1 MNPCNTKEKRERITK
16 ENKRLDMNLQ
26 DAESAGKPSRSQSNL
41 VDGISLILFASL
53 GFSFVLMRSAI

>member
-1 MNPCNTKEKRERITK
+1 
-16 ENKRLDMNLQ
+16 MNLQ

-53 GFSFVLMRSAI
+53 GFSFVLMRPDF